1 MAGSI
6 ERNMAE
12 NPTGVT
18 GEVVQ
23 PTNVPDV
30 VVVPEAIGS
39 QRPGIL
45 GRIFNRPKLQV
56 LVRPGEQQV
65 IANASLNDQDRLKAA
80 QQFLNPNL
88 TVQQREEQEKA
99 ILKAHSEGSGEPGK
113 DKRPAGV
120 GNYTLHQLGEK
131 LDILEKAG
139 FSKKQRFSLVKEGLV
154 GVLPSGE
161 FDASKFDPDKITD
174 STIKKIAKQV
184 QKTGKAGLADEHLM
198 TRIAMRIEGL
208 IDGGKITNEIEAQN
222 FLDQLD
228 KWRIEA
234 LIPPI
239 LVVKGP
245 ERPWL
250 DKSDFEKVI
259 DRITVVEEAL
269 KTDPSKQKDLDL
281 ARKERDDL
289 LDEANKQGWFD
300 DYRNRLSSVYYGSRV
315 KVTNSEK
322 EGREEFQGHGKLQ
335 ILRIR
340 KQEAADP
347 SLTLEAD
354 RTIKKED
361 GSSETRLGFWSTRP
375 GLAEKYGGI
384 IDYFNEKSTDI
395 ILQVVEDR
403 KKIIRPEDTGIPKVW
418 KGQVIDVGGHA
429 VKDEEGKEVAAQDFE
444 DFRGAIEEQRRLEP
458 WVPNRSSYET
468 YIKFVADNVEEL
480 EEMIPYIVTK
490 VQRKLGTG
498 LPEQLHNKLGQEKE
512 KIDAALVDFHV
523 ESESEFRRLKS
534 TLADNL
540 NLMGAY
546 FFSDKVRIDWGPY
559 SAYMMFLA
567 EATQNTEQQ
576 DHLVDALILDRD
588 GMIMLAAQQFLVK
601 DGEFW
606 RYGQKDANLAKGARD
621 MNKLYRWQIRRK
633 NEITKF
639 LMTTKLKKMSDLLN
653 LTVDKH
659 GNITAIGDPSH
670 PAFQRL
676 KVEFD
681 KLDDVDK
688 AASNDILDVDDKPT
702 KETRWEEYCKH
713 ALEWQRTGKF
723 GDPRDA
729 KRVLFQHPLARSFIA
744 PTKTVFGPGYS
755 EFINMFEYDNQVDTD
770 RSYRLTKKR
779 RVNSRMVVAER
790 LCRGLMLD
798 STAALAWHT
807 VKAID
812 PKATG
817 DELTKEKARVDKELA
832 EINKYLE
839 AAGEDPIKENE
850 AVPQKTLY
858 RALMQALIREDQ
870 TKLPKDR
877 MFKMYDV
884 LTNLLG
890 IDIDIPTSAAWYI
903 GSHDT
908 TRPTLLL
915 AAIEKDTRP
924 GSLKE
929 AMPAIGLDG
938 KPMDEKNTGAMNA
951 ETERRLGILTLMVM
965 KAKFGGSGRYFNFPG
980 HDTRSAG
987 VKDVRNYLNLVYGT
1001 SKNTVWLNDLL
1012 DKIAIPLEQDWIK
1025 NYGATRDPI
1034 TQLVGLEKGGNEVV
1048 FAQTGYEGIIENPR
1062 DFVSW
1067 VKRTVD
1073 NVEQSKTIT
1082 SGNKEHFAVMKDGPL
1097 SGGYLWRDFNLGTTG
1112 KYINGD
1118 HEKDPYYAIYNPTAA
1133 IENLKESTKRAGID
1147 LAAKVINPT
1156 VILMKG
1162 VVESTFGPNPGA
1174 AKFARTLIWY
1184 GISKWMDTSW
1194 EFRSKP
1200 SYATDANLVT
1210 ARYFMHQY
1218 LLEYGENGLIY
1229 DDAEWD
1235 RIMLGYIRGKDGKA
1249 NGARYEVIIDGKDGN
1264 EQKVKN
1270 SQGDWI
1276 TEKIKDHTGTWAAE
1290 KIDLNGTKVNVFEEG
1305 LIDAFPKALREE
1317 ILQINGAQPRYIP
1330 DFKGTEKY
1338 KGQTSQ
1344 TLNLKDYI
1352 LPFGLNS
1359 VFPETW
1365 ANLYRD
1371 NATVQKVYGPALQ
1384 AQTRPRTAVTRP

>member
-1 MAGSI
+1 MNRL
-6 ERNMAE
+6 ENMAE
-12 NPTGVT
+12 NPTGAT
-18 GEVVQ
+18 GEIVI
-23 PTNVPDV
+23 
-30 VVVPEAIGS
+30 PETTDS

-45 GRIFNRPKLQV
+45 GRIFNRPRLQV
-56 LVRPGEQQV
+56 LVKPGEHQV
-65 IANASLNDQDRLKAA
+65 VANASLTDQDRLKAA
-80 QQFLNPNL
+80 QQFLDPNL
-88 TVQQREEQEKA
+88 TAEEKEKQEGV
-99 ILKAHSEGSGEPGK
+99 ILKAHSVGSGEPGK
-113 DKRPAGV
+113 DNLKTASV
-120 GNYTLHQLGEK
+120 YNYTPAQLRQKAE
-131 LDILEKAG
+131 ILKEAG
-139 FSKKQRFSLVKEGLV
+139 FSTEQRRTLIKSGLV
-154 GVLPSGE
+154 GVIPSSEYIRLG
-161 FDASKFDPDKITD
+161 FDPKDYAADTSL
-174 STIKKIAKQV
+174 STIASQV
-184 QKTGKAGLADEHLM
+184 YTRGLAGGADE
-198 TRIAMRIEGL
+198 TFFNRVATRIEGL
-208 IDGGKITNEIEAQN
+208 LDRRGVDSVLALN
-222 FLDQLD
+222 FLNQLD
-228 KWRIEA
+228 KWRIQA
-234 LIPPI
+234 LTPP
-239 LVVKGP
+239 VPTP
-245 ERPWL
+245 ESPAWTG
-250 DKSDFEKVI
+250 DSDFQKALK
-259 DRITVVEEAL
+259 RITTADAMSD
-269 KTDPSKQKDLDL
+269 TDPKKTTELAD

-289 LDEANKQGWFD
+289 LLEANKKGWFD
-300 DYRNRLSSVYYGSRV
+300 SLREELSGIYYGSRV

-322 EGREEFQGHGKLQ
+322 EGRDEYQDHGKLPMLQ
-335 ILRIR
+335 EKLRGAKASIEGD
-340 KQEAADP
+340 K
-347 SLTLEAD
+347 T
-354 RTIKKED
+354 K
-361 GSSETRLGFWSTRP
+361 GFWSDKTE
-375 GLAEKYGGI
+375 AQKYGGI

-403 KKIIRPEDTGIPKVW
+403 KKIIRPEDTGITKVW

-429 VKDEEGKEVAAQDFE
+429 VKDEEGKEVVAQDFE
-444 DFRGAIEEQRRLEP
+444 DFRGAIEGQRRLEP
-458 WVPNRSSYET
+458 WVPNRGGGYET
-468 YIKFVADNVEEL
+468 YIKFVADDVQEL

-498 LPEQLHNKLGQEKE
+498 LPEQLHSKLGQEKE

-559 SAYMMFLA
+559 SAYMMYLA

-621 MNKLYRWQIRRK
+621 MNKLHRWQIRRK
-633 NEITKF
+633 NEITEF
-639 LMTTKLKKMSDLLN
+639 LMTSKLRKMSDLLN
-653 LTVDKH
+653 LTVNDH
-659 GNITAIGDPSH
+659 GDITAIGNPTH

-676 KVEFD
+676 KVEFS
-681 KLDDVDK
+681 KLDDADK
-688 AASNDILDVDDKPT
+688 AANKGNILDVDDKPT
-702 KETRWEEYCKH
+702 KETRWEEYCKQ

-729 KRVLFQHPLARSFIA
+729 ERVLFQHPLARSFKA
-744 PTKTVFGPGYS
+744 PTRTVFGPSYS
-755 EFINMFEYDNQVDTD
+755 EFINMFEYDNQIDTD
-770 RSYRLTKKR
+770 RSYKLTKKR
-779 RVNSRMVVAER
+779 KVNSRMVVAER

-798 STAALAWHT
+798 SAAVLAWHT

-817 DELTKEKARVDKELA
+817 AALTEEQQRVIKELA
-832 EINKYLE
+832 EINKYLVD
-839 AAGEDPIKENE
+839 AGEDPIAANE

-929 AMPAIGLDG
+929 AMPAVGEDG
-938 KPMDEKNTGAMNA
+938 KPMDEKNTGSKNA
-951 ETERRLGILTLMVM
+951 ETERRLGLLMQMVM
-965 KAKFGGSGRYFNFPG
+965 KAKFGRRGRFFNFPG
-980 HDTRSAG
+980 HDTRGAG
-987 VKDVRNYLNLVYGT
+987 VKDVRNYLNLLYGT
-1001 SKNTVWLNDLL
+1001 SKDTVWLNDLL
-1012 DKIAIPLEQDWIK
+1012 DNVAIPLEQEWTK

-1067 VKRTVD
+1067 VKRTED
-1073 NVEQSKTIT
+1073 NVGQSKTLT
-1082 SGNKEHFAVMKDGPL
+1082 SGNKEKDNFAVMKDGPL
-1097 SGGYLWRDFNLGTTG
+1097 SGGYLWRDFNRDIGSPPNS
-1112 KYINGD
+1112 KYKEQRDWNFATS
-1118 HEKDPYYAIYNPTAA
+1118 DPEAA
-1133 IENLKESTKRAGID
+1133 IKDMTESTRRAGID
-1147 LAAKVINPT
+1147 LAASVIKPT
-1156 VILMKG
+1156 IILMKG
-1162 VVESTFGPNPGA
+1162 VVESTFGPNPGT

-1200 SYATDANLVT
+1200 AYATDANLHT

-1229 DDAEWD
+1229 NDAEWD
-1235 RIMLGYIRGKDGKA
+1235 RIMLGYIRDKNGKA
-1249 NGARYEVIIDGKDGN
+1249 NGARYEVKIEGN
-1264 EQKVKN
+1264 EQKVKD
-1270 SQGDWI
+1270 SKGEWT
-1276 TEKIKDHTGTWAAE
+1276 TEKIKDSTGTWVA
-1290 KIDLNGTKVNVFEEG
+1290 KQIDLNGTKVNVFEEG
-1305 LIDAFPKALREE
+1305 LIDAFPKALRDE
-1317 ILQINGAQPRYIP
+1317 ILQINNAPKRNIEIEGTNAYDSKNPNAKPIP
-1330 DFKGTEKY
+1330 TFP
-1338 KGQTSQ
+1338 
-1344 TLNLKDYI
+1344 DYI
-1352 LPFGLNS
+1352 LPFGLKS
-1359 VFPETW
+1359 KFPETFL
-1365 ANLYRD
+1365 NFYRD
-1371 NATVQKVYGPALQ
+1371 SVSVQTDYKVERQ
-1384 AQTRPRTAVTRP
+1384 AKSRKKVTR